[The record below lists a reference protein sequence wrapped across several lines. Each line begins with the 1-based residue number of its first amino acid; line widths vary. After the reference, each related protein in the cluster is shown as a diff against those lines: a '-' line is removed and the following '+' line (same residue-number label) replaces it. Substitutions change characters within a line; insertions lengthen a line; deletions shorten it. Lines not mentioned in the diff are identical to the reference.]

1 MTWRMIFV
9 SAMMIVAGLS
19 AGVLRP
25 APQEVSPPP
34 SFDALLP
41 DQFGDWTRIAL
52 GSTILPLETELS
64 FGEAVAYR
72 AYRDGAGRIVTLVVV
87 YGPPLGDSVRL
98 HRPENCYVAQG
109 FSINQRDVDELVV
122 NGAPAPV
129 VRLRAASTTRQEA
142 VSYLL
147 RDGDAYVV
155 RPADHAVLKLKR
167 GFSGASDG
175 ALIRVS
181 TTGAD
186 GAAFA
191 LHNNFLSSFSA
202 ALSPAAKKIMLAAR
216 S

>member
-1 MTWRMIFV
+1 MSLRMIFV
-9 SAMMIVAGLS
+9 SVMMIVAGLS
-19 AGVLRP
+19 AGALQP
-25 APQEVSPPP
+25 KPQEVSPPP

-52 GSTILPLETELS
+52 GSTILPLETQLNP
-64 FGEAVAYR
+64 GEAVAYR
-72 AYRDGAGRIVTLVVV
+72 AFRNSAGRIVTLVVV

-109 FSINQRDVDELVV
+109 FSINERSVDNRVI

-129 VRLRAASTTRQEA
+129 IRMRAASTTRQEA

-155 RPADHAVLKLKR
+155 RPSDHAVLKVKR
-167 GFSGASDG
+167 GFGAPSDG

-186 GAAFA
+186 DAAFT
-191 LHNNFLSSFSA
+191 LHSDFIDAFVS
-202 ALSPAAKKIMLAAR
+202 ALSPPAKSIMLAAG